1 MADYTEL
8 RRIALRLSGAFFRS
22 VTEHPCRKGK
32 AKCCRNVEFK
42 ISQSD
47 GDLIKKVLKK
57 LPRPVQKQ
65 IRNRA
70 KKAVKGMLG
79 SCPLLAN
86 GACLI
91 YPDRPLV
98 CMWTGAGVMPSSSQ
112 EGLLERRMGITFR
125 GGTSSMC
132 PDCHEELADR
142 GVVVPYE
149 IAWAHN
155 QYFRWWM
162 TYAAETVSEAILR
175 EV

>member
-70 KKAVKGMLG
+70 KKALK
-79 SCPLLAN
+79 
-86 GACLI
+86 I
-91 YPDRPLV
+91 K
-98 CMWTGAGVMPSSSQ
+98 
-112 EGLLERRMGITFR
+112 
-125 GGTSSMC
+125 
-132 PDCHEELADR
+132 
-142 GVVVPYE
+142 
-149 IAWAHN
+149 
-155 QYFRWWM
+155 
-162 TYAAETVSEAILR
+162 
-175 EV
+175 